1 MKLLYKREDNQK
13 LVVVGHLNAHEIK
26 ELRREGY
33 KFPRRQY
40 NKHGIRV
47 VNYATN

>member
-1 MKLLYKREDNQK
+1 MKLLYKREGNQK
-13 LVVVGHLNAHEIK
+13 LVVAGHLNAQEIK

-33 KFPRRQY
+33 RFPSRQY

-47 VNYATN
+47 VNDE

>member
-1 MKLLYKREDNQK
+1 MKLLYKYLGKQRI
-13 LVVVGHLNAHEIK
+13 VVTGHLNAQEIK

-33 KFPRRQY
+33 RFPSRQY

-47 VNYATN
+47 VNDERY